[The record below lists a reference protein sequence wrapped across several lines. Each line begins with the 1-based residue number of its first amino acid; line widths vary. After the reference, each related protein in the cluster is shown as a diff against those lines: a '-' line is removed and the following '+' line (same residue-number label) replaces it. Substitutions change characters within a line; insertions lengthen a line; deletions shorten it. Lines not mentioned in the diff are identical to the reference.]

1 MYKRKSVKSKKR
13 KKIFKLLIIIIIILF
28 VREKINGGNLSDSSS
43 FFNKISLGDLIT
55 DKNLKT
61 DDFDTLR
68 KNLKKETDSGNN
80 KAEWIYDNFD
90 NLPDTMLYLAG
101 NDPDTIDFVY
111 NYQNGITNFEFYPG
125 ESVNLDRKTPYFL
138 QWDNRWAYN
147 SLGQSNVGIAG
158 CGPTSMAMAL
168 ARLTGDNS
176 ITPDKISIDAN
187 AYMDESGVSRSFF
200 NDEASKYGYRVV
212 DISNDKDAMIEALN
226 YGPLIVSVTR
236 GYFTLFGHIVIIDSY
251 QNGKFIINDPN
262 SIKKSQIS
270 WSFNQI
276 QNQIAHI
283 WLVY

>member
-68 KNLKKETDSGNN
+68 K
-80 KAEWIYDNFD
+80 
-90 NLPDTMLYLAG
+90 
-101 NDPDTIDFVY
+101 
-111 NYQNGITNFEFYPG
+111 
-125 ESVNLDRKTPYFL
+125 TPYFL

-147 SLGQSNVGIAG
+147 SLSQSNVGIAG

>member
-1 MYKRKSVKSKKR
+1 MYKRKSVKSKKI

-43 FFNKISLGDLIT
+43 FFNKINLGDLIT

-187 AYMDESGVSRSFF
+187 EYMDASGVSRSFF

>member
-1 MYKRKSVKSKKR
+1 MYKRKSGKSKKR

-187 AYMDESGVSRSFF
+187 AYMDASGVSRSFF

-262 SIKKSQIS
+262 SIKKSQMS

>member
-1 MYKRKSVKSKKR
+1 MYKRKSGKSKKR

-101 NDPDTIDFVY
+101 NDPDTINFVY

-187 AYMDESGVSRSFF
+187 EYMDASGVSRSFF

>member
-28 VREKINGGNLSDSSS
+28 VREKINGDNLSDSSS

-187 AYMDESGVSRSFF
+187 AYMDASGVSRSFF

>member
-90 NLPDTMLYLAG
+90 NLPDAMLYLAG

-187 AYMDESGVSRSFF
+187 AYMDASGVSRSFF

>member
-1 MYKRKSVKSKKR
+1 M
-13 KKIFKLLIIIIIILF
+13 
-28 VREKINGGNLSDSSS
+28 
-43 FFNKISLGDLIT
+43 IT

-187 AYMDESGVSRSFF
+187 EYMDASGVSRSFF

>member
-28 VREKINGGNLSDSSS
+28 VREKINGGNLSDSYS

-111 NYQNGITNFEFYPG
+111 NYQKGITNFEFYPG

>member
-1 MYKRKSVKSKKR
+1 MYKRKSGKSKKR

-187 AYMDESGVSRSFF
+187 AYMDASGVSRSFF

>member
-13 KKIFKLLIIIIIILF
+13 KKIFKLFIIIIIILF
-28 VREKINGGNLSDSSS
+28 VREKINGDNLSDSSS

-187 AYMDESGVSRSFF
+187 EYMDASGVSRSFF

>member
-13 KKIFKLLIIIIIILF
+13 KKIFKLFIIIIIILF

-187 AYMDESGVSRSFF
+187 AYMDASGVSRSFF

-262 SIKKSQIS
+262 SIKKSQMS

>member
-1 MYKRKSVKSKKR
+1 MYKRKSVKSKKI

>member
-1 MYKRKSVKSKKR
+1 MYKRKSGKSKKR

-28 VREKINGGNLSDSSS
+28 VREKINGDNLSDSSS

-187 AYMDESGVSRSFF
+187 AYMDASGVSRSFF

>member
-13 KKIFKLLIIIIIILF
+13 KKIFKLFIIIIIILF
-28 VREKINGGNLSDSSS
+28 VREKINGDNLSDSSS
-43 FFNKISLGDLIT
+43 FFNKISLGELIT

-262 SIKKSQIS
+262 SIKKSQMS

>member
-1 MYKRKSVKSKKR
+1 MYKRKSVKSKKI

-43 FFNKISLGDLIT
+43 FFNKINLGDLIT

-262 SIKKSQIS
+262 SIKKSQMS

>member
-13 KKIFKLLIIIIIILF
+13 KKIFKLFIIIIIILF
-28 VREKINGGNLSDSSS
+28 VREKINGDNLSDSSS
-43 FFNKISLGDLIT
+43 FFNKISLGELIT

-187 AYMDESGVSRSFF
+187 EYMDASGVSRSFF

>member
-262 SIKKSQIS
+262 SIKKSQMS

>member
-1 MYKRKSVKSKKR
+1 MYKRKSVKSKKI

-43 FFNKISLGDLIT
+43 FFNKINLGDLIT

-187 AYMDESGVSRSFF
+187 EYMDASGVSRSFF

-262 SIKKSQIS
+262 SIKKSQMS

>member
-1 MYKRKSVKSKKR
+1 MYKRKSGKSKKR

-187 AYMDESGVSRSFF
+187 EYMDASGVSRSFF

>member
-13 KKIFKLLIIIIIILF
+13 KKIFKLFIIIIIILF
-28 VREKINGGNLSDSSS
+28 VREKINGDNLSDSSS

-68 KNLKKETDSGNN
+68 KNLKKEKDSGNN

-187 AYMDESGVSRSFF
+187 EYMDASGVSRSFF

>member
-1 MYKRKSVKSKKR
+1 MYKRKSGKSKKR

-43 FFNKISLGDLIT
+43 FFNKISLGELIT

-187 AYMDESGVSRSFF
+187 EYMDASGVSRSFF

>member
-1 MYKRKSVKSKKR
+1 MYKRKSGKSKKR

>member
-13 KKIFKLLIIIIIILF
+13 KKIFKLFIIIIIILF
-28 VREKINGGNLSDSSS
+28 VREKINGDNLSDSSS

-68 KNLKKETDSGNN
+68 KNLKKEKDSGNN

-262 SIKKSQIS
+262 SIKKSQMS

>member
-1 MYKRKSVKSKKR
+1 MYKRKSGKSKKR

-125 ESVNLDRKTPYFL
+125 ESVNLYRKTPYFL

-187 AYMDESGVSRSFF
+187 AYMDASGVSRSFF

>member
-1 MYKRKSVKSKKR
+1 MYKRKSGKSKKR

-68 KNLKKETDSGNN
+68 KNLKKEKDSGNN

-187 AYMDESGVSRSFF
+187 AYMDASGVSRSFF

>member
-1 MYKRKSVKSKKR
+1 MYKRKSGKSKKR

-138 QWDNRWAYN
+138 QWDNRRAYN

-187 AYMDESGVSRSFF
+187 EYMDASGVSRSFF

>member
-1 MYKRKSVKSKKR
+1 MYKRKSGKSKKR
-13 KKIFKLLIIIIIILF
+13 KKIFKLFIIIIIILF
-28 VREKINGGNLSDSSS
+28 VREKINGDNLSDSSS

-187 AYMDESGVSRSFF
+187 EYMDASGVSRSFF

>member
-28 VREKINGGNLSDSSS
+28 VREKINGDNLSDSSS

-187 AYMDESGVSRSFF
+187 EYMDASGVSRSFF

>member
-13 KKIFKLLIIIIIILF
+13 KKIFKLFIIIIIILF
-28 VREKINGGNLSDSSS
+28 VREKINGDNLSDSSS

-138 QWDNRWAYN
+138 QWDNRRAYN

-187 AYMDESGVSRSFF
+187 AYMDASGVSRLFF

-226 YGPLIVSVTR
+226 YGPLIVSVTK

>member
-1 MYKRKSVKSKKR
+1 MYKRKSGKSKKR

-187 AYMDESGVSRSFF
+187 EYMDASGVSRSFF

-262 SIKKSQIS
+262 SIKKSQMS

>member
-1 MYKRKSVKSKKR
+1 MYKRKSGKSKKR

-262 SIKKSQIS
+262 SIKKSQMS

>member
-13 KKIFKLLIIIIIILF
+13 KKIFKLFIIIIIILF
-28 VREKINGGNLSDSSS
+28 VREKINGDNLSDSSS

-187 AYMDESGVSRSFF
+187 AYMDASGVSRSFF

-262 SIKKSQIS
+262 SIKKSQMS

>member
-187 AYMDESGVSRSFF
+187 AYMDASGVSRSFF

-262 SIKKSQIS
+262 SIKKSQMS

>member
-13 KKIFKLLIIIIIILF
+13 KKIFKLFIIIIIILF
-28 VREKINGGNLSDSSS
+28 VREKINGDNLSDSSS

-68 KNLKKETDSGNN
+68 KNLKKEKDSGNN

>member
-13 KKIFKLLIIIIIILF
+13 KKIFKLFIIIIIILF
-28 VREKINGGNLSDSSS
+28 VREKINGDNLSDSSS

-68 KNLKKETDSGNN
+68 KNLKKEKDSGNN

-226 YGPLIVSVTR
+226 YGPLIVSVTK

>member
-13 KKIFKLLIIIIIILF
+13 KKIFKLFIIIIIILF
-28 VREKINGGNLSDSSS
+28 VREKINGDNLSDSSS
-43 FFNKISLGDLIT
+43 FFNKISLGELIT

-138 QWDNRWAYN
+138 QWDNRRAYN
-147 SLGQSNVGIAG
+147 SLGQSNIGIAG

-187 AYMDESGVSRSFF
+187 EYMDASGVSRLFF

>member
-13 KKIFKLLIIIIIILF
+13 KKIFKLFIIIIIILF
-28 VREKINGGNLSDSSS
+28 VREKINGDNLSDSSS

-187 AYMDESGVSRSFF
+187 AYMDASGVSRSFF

>member
-13 KKIFKLLIIIIIILF
+13 KKIFKLFIIIIIILF

-187 AYMDESGVSRSFF
+187 EYMDASGVSRSFF

>member
-13 KKIFKLLIIIIIILF
+13 KKIFKLFIIIIIILF
-28 VREKINGGNLSDSSS
+28 VREKINGDNLSDSSS
-43 FFNKISLGDLIT
+43 FFNKISLGDLFT

-68 KNLKKETDSGNN
+68 KNLKKEKDSGNN

-187 AYMDESGVSRSFF
+187 EYMDASGVSRSFF

>member
-147 SLGQSNVGIAG
+147 SLSQSNVGIAG